1 MKILTLF
8 FLFLKISAFT
18 FGGGYAMIPLLN
30 YELTKRGY
38 IDSDELY
45 TFIGISE
52 STPGAFA
59 VNIATYIG
67 FEQHGIHGAAL
78 LNLAIILPSFLIIL
92 YITSSNILN
101 QNLYIKRA
109 IAFLKPAAIAFIFTA
124 AIKISLKVF
133 FQAGTLLALNFK
145 VNAFSILVFL
155 FVFFISLLW
164 DNFSRKKRPLHPVLV
179 ILLSGLSGL
188 LLTVLNLN

>member
-30 YELTKRGY
+30 FELTKHGY
-38 IDSDELY
+38 IDRDELY

-59 VNIATYIG
+59 INIATYIG
-67 FEQHGIHGAAL
+67 FEQYGIIGAAL
-78 LNLAIILPSFLIIL
+78 LNLAIVLPSFLIIL
-92 YITSSNILN
+92 YISSSNILN

-109 IAFLKPAAIAFIFTA
+109 VSFLKPAAIAFIFTA

-133 FQAGTLLALNFK
+133 FETNSLFTLNLKA
-145 VNAFSILVFL
+145 NAFSILVFL
-155 FVFFISLLW
+155 FVFLISLIW
-164 DNFSRKKRPLHPVLV
+164 ENFSRKKRPLHPVLV
-179 ILLSGLSGL
+179 ILLSGFSGL